1 MRQTHLCPPV
11 SVQVASFPRPRP
23 IPILSPSPS
32 SSWPPR
38 PVGELARF
46 VGAAIYERM
55 AYQAQRLSVAPRLN
69 CADAWQQADSPRCQA
84 SSCCYCFCGH
94 GGHRRTLPRH
104 SAAVR
109 PDLGQRNV
117 AVAARAV
124 PQRDAARCC
133 APRSPSAPCCASRRL
148 LARPSSQCH
157 RTRTLVEGMGPSIA
171 AGTVDPIR

>member
-46 VGAAIYERM
+46 VGAAICERM

-69 CADAWQQADSPRCQA
+69 CAAAWQQADSALRQA
-84 SSCCYCFCGH
+84 SSCCCCFDH
-94 GGHRRTLPRH
+94 GDHHRTLPRP
-104 SAAVR
+104 SADVQ
-109 PDLGQRNV
+109 PDPWQQNV

-157 RTRTLVEGMGPSIA
+157 RTRTLVEGMGPLIA